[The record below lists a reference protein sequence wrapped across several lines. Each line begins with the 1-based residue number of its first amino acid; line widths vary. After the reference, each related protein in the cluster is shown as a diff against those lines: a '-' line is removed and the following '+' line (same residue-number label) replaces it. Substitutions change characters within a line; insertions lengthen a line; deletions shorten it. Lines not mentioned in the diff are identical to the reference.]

1 LPSPVPVPICTTML
15 PRAVR
20 ERMALALQ
28 IDPGV
33 PPGESPARTRELESA
48 IFHARVQFPKL
59 FNDRL

>member
-1 LPSPVPVPICTTML
+1 ML

-20 ERMALALQ
+20 ERIALALQ
-28 IDPGV
+28 VDPGV

-48 IFHARVQFPKL
+48 IFHARIQFPKL